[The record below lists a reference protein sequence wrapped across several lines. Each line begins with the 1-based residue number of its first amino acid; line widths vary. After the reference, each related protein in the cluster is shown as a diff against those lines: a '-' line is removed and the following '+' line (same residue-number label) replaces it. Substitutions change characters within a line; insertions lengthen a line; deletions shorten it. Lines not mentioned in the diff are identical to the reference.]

1 MTTITPPFKRRRDR
15 RGFTLMETMVAAGL
29 AAFVLLGILQTFLF
43 IGKTSYNASNYCVME
58 EQSRRAMETFGEEV
72 RQASAITW
80 NSSSSVTLTVP
91 TSSGN
96 ITVNY
101 IYDNSTTGGTAQCF
115 YRQVGSG
122 TPLILVRNVTAFAF
136 ERYQLGATAA
146 SNDLSTKQLQMTL
159 QTTIKGVT
167 ATAATNAVLSAR
179 YILRNKSVSS

>member
-1 MTTITPPFKRRRDR
+1 M
-15 RGFTLMETMVAAGL
+15 METMVAAGL

-101 IYDNSTTGGTAQCF
+101 IYDSSTSGSTAQCF

-136 ERYQLGATAA
+136 ERYELVIGTGSNIA

-159 QTTIKGVT
+159 QTTMKGVT
-167 ATAATNAVLSAR
+167 AAAATNAVLSAR